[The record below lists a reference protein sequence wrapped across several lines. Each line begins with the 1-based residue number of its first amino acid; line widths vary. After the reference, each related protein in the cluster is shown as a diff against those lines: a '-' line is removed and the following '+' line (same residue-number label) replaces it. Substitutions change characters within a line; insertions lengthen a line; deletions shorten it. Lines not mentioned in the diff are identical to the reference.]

1 MQRRSVLKKLK
12 FRVSETAKAIQEE
25 NQKEYF
31 IELQSLRYCFCKECE
46 QNNQT
51 EVEQNKTKKKNQKHL
66 AIDEKVNHCYSKGKI
81 QRKQTK
87 ITLQFLDFIAKK
99 KKKAPGQMIFQTFH
113 FRTIQ
118 NHKSVN
124 PIPLLPFQNPKIYSS
139 PFPNTTQHSTVH
151 TQTTSNQNHL
161 LLRSAAYCDKGTT
174 SDNGV
179 ESGVGNGEFRQTGH
193 DPLSLSQA
201 SRQSK

>member
-99 KKKAPGQMIFQTFH
+99 KKKSSWSNDFPDV
-113 FRTIQ
+113 
-118 NHKSVN
+118 S
-124 PIPLLPFQNPKIYSS
+124 FQNNPKSQISKSNS
-139 PFPNTTQHSTVH
+139 PTAFSKPKNLQFSISKHNPTLHGPHPNHIKPKSPPPPIRCV
-151 TQTTSNQNHL
+151 
-161 LLRSAAYCDKGTT
+161 LRQRH
-174 SDNGV
+174 NL
-179 ESGVGNGEFRQTGH
+179 RQRCRKR
-193 DPLSLSQA
+193 
-201 SRQSK
+201 SRQR